1 MNIKQNPIIIG
12 AGLAGLVAANVWP
25 AAQIIEAAQEP
36 RALHRAL
43 LRFRSDSVANLTGI
57 EFRKV
62 LVSKGIY
69 SQGCFVGPNI
79 RLANRYTKKVTG
91 RLSGDRSILDIAPV
105 VRYIAPDTFY
115 EQLITAA
122 QLRIF
127 WNTKADFDKIRTP
140 HISTAPLPVVLNE
153 LGIQT
158 DMQFERAPITVVRCR
173 VRGADLFQTI
183 YFPDDETPMYRASIT
198 GETLIIEAMTTDV
211 AAKEWL
217 PRALVLVE
225 RAFGLERAWG
235 TEGVQVMETVQQQY
249 GKIVPISD
257 SDRKSILFSLTQ
269 KRSIYSLG
277 RFATWRNILLDDV
290 VKDAYAIKKM
300 MNSQPYDVMRSIA

>member
-1 MNIKQNPIIIG
+1 MNIKPNPIIIG
-12 AGLAGLVAANVWP
+12 AGLAGLVAANAWP

-36 RALHRAL
+36 RALHKAL

-62 LVSKGIY
+62 LVTKGIF
-69 SQGCFVGPNI
+69 SQGVFVEPNI
-79 RLANRYTKKVTG
+79 RFANRYAKKVTG
-91 RLSGDRSILDIAPV
+91 RLSGDRSILDISSV

-158 DMQFERAPITVVRCR
+158 DLQFERAPITVVRCR
-173 VRGADLFQTI
+173 VRGADVFQTI

-225 RAFGLERAWG
+225 RAFG
-235 TEGVQVMETVQQQY
+235 TDSVQVMETVQQQY

-257 SDRKSILFSLTQ
+257 SDRKSILFNLTQ
-269 KRSIYSLG
+269 KRGIYSLG

-300 MNSQPYDVMRSIA
+300 MNSQPYDVMRSIV

>member
-1 MNIKQNPIIIG
+1 MNVRPSPIIIG
-12 AGLAGLVAANVWP
+12 AGLAGLVAANAWP

-36 RALHRAL
+36 RALHKAL

-62 LVSKGIY
+62 LVSKGIF

-79 RLANRYTKKVTG
+79 RLGNRYTKKVTG

-115 EQLITAA
+115 EQLVTAA

-127 WNTKADFDKIRTP
+127 WNTKADFAKIRNP

-158 DMQFERAPITVVRCR
+158 DLQFERAPITVVRCR
-173 VRGADLFQTI
+173 VRGADVFQTI

-217 PRALVLVE
+217 PRALVLVG
-225 RAFGLERAWG
+225 RAFGADD
-235 TEGVQVMETVQQQY
+235 VQVMETVQQQY

-257 SDRKSILFSLTQ
+257 SERKNILFKLTQ
-269 KRSIYSLG
+269 ERGIYSLG

-300 MNSQPYDVMRSIA
+300 MNSQPYDVMRSIN